1 MMRKSVTYF
10 LSHGYSS
17 PAEKEWPVS
26 WSLIALGYLQSKM
39 APCAVF
45 IGLVDMLR
53 ESELTSPLPVASCQ
67 PPLSGP
73 VSQRETGW
81 IYWLCLA
88 IFNSGGRNRKLRFA

>member
-1 MMRKSVTYF
+1 MVTLPLQRKS
-10 LSHGYSS
+10 GQ
-17 PAEKEWPVS
+17 

-39 APCAVF
+39 APWAVF